1 MQMGKAKPFPNTR
14 KPYFCNTYKRNWL
27 SNPEETYEFSFPYK
41 RTDTQVE
48 PTIKANLEEQPYEKE
63 RRERDV
69 LREGHALLHDWR
81 TCPGQDNFF
90 WQGSNFHRSPA
101 KLLYRCLCTTNFSS
115 YSRKL
120 LWEELNPAGLVQM
133 LSKQQNNGNWKY
145 NPVKNAMKTTCSLK
159 NCVSTIAIN
168 LLMVNLNKT
177 THTSKFF

>member
-1 MQMGKAKPFPNTR
+1 MNFLSPLSVLIHRWNPPSKSWRTTIWKRKAG
-14 KPYFCNTYKRNWL
+14 
-27 SNPEETYEFSFPYK
+27 
-41 RTDTQVE
+41 
-48 PTIKANLEEQPYEKE
+48 E
-63 RRERDV
+63 RCSER
-69 LREGHALLHDWR
+69 R
-81 TCPGQDNFF
+81 TCPSCPQNRINFF

-133 LSKQQNNGNWKY
+133 LSKQQNNGNWKN